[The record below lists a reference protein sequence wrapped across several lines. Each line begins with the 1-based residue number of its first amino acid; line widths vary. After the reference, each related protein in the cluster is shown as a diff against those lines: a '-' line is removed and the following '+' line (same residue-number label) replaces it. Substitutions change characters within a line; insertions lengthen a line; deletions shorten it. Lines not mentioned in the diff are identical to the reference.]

1 MAERSGAPAE
11 GVAAALRTGEWRAWA
26 WLNALVSATLLAAL
40 VWGTVAFAK
49 WAHVL
54 PLQTWQ
60 RSAGWFLL
68 TFGLFAFA
76 VRTVILGRRALGPG
90 PRP

>member
-1 MAERSGAPAE
+1 MGDPAS
-11 GVAAALRTGEWRAWA
+11 AALRTREWRTWA
-26 WLNALVSATLLAAL
+26 WLNTVVSGTLLAAL
-40 VWGTVAFAK
+40 VWGTIAFAK

-54 PLQTWQ
+54 PLQPWQ

-68 TFGLFAFA
+68 VFGMFAFT
-76 VRTVILGRRALGPG
+76 VRTVILGRRAMSPG